1 MAIEKYM
8 AESLPTGLYRAFTK
22 LPFVICAVYF
32 DRKVRGLN
40 VFNVLSLVNL
50 KPLDHLELEAPK
62 IAEPRL
68 NKWSRWFKRCFQWFP
83 AEH

>member
-32 DRKVRGLN
+32 DRKVSG
-40 VFNVLSLVNL
+40 FNVLMY
-50 KPLDHLELEAPK
+50 
-62 IAEPRL
+62 
-68 NKWSRWFKRCFQWFP
+68 
-83 AEH
+83 